1 MSKIGVL
8 GAGSWG
14 IALAKLLYNNGN
26 EITVWSALEDEIKM
40 LNEKREHVDKL
51 PGVKLP
57 DEMIF
62 TADLASAVDGKEV
75 LIMAVPSPF
84 VKSTAASLKPYYK
97 EGQII
102 VNVAKG
108 IESDTLLT
116 LSEVIERE
124 IPNSTVAVLSGPS
137 HAEEVGKGV
146 PTTIVVATK
155 KKETAMFLQNLFMSE
170 VFRV

>member
-1 MSKIGVL
+1 MSRIAVL

-26 EITVWSALEDEIKM
+26 EVTVWSALKDEIEM
-40 LNEKREHVDKL
+40 LKEKREHVDKL

-62 TADLASAVDGKEV
+62 TSDLKEAVEGKEV
-75 LIMAVPSPF
+75 LVMAVPSPF
-84 VKSTAASLKPYYK
+84 VKSTAASLKEFYK
-97 EGQII
+97 EDQII

-108 IESDTLLT
+108 IESDTLFT

-124 IPNSTVAVLSGPS
+124 IPGATVAVLSGPS

-155 KKETAMFLQNLFMSE
+155 KKKLPYSYRIFL
-170 VFRV
+170 